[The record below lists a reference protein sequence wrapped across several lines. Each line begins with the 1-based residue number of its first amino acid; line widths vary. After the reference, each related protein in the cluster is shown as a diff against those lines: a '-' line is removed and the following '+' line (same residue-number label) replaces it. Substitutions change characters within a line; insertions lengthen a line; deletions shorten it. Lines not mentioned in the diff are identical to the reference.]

1 MEIDQ
6 NLSVAAEFLI
16 HLLFPNEICKCND
29 YMSKLCTTYHD
40 RCVCAKSYSLLN
52 PSRRTTSTEYY
63 SL

>member
-29 YMSKLCTTYHD
+29 
-40 RCVCAKSYSLLN
+40 CVKTLHNVS
-52 PSRRTTSTEYY
+52 
-63 SL
+63 